1 MFNDLL
7 ANGRTEKWS
16 GKPTGSFEP
25 ARPIAMGSPAGSPP
39 PCSTK
44 HGELDR
50 LVTLRF
56 IRLVDLMR
64 RGGILTLRRQ
74 LKLSE
79 IEWRII
85 TQVGQHAPLSLNE
98 LSKLLLRDR
107 GQLSRVLKSM
117 VDQGL
122 LKRERKA
129 GSQEVEITFQ
139 PKGRSLYARAIR
151 RLNERDRRL
160 ISGISESDLAALN
173 RITDVILGEASE
185 MMEEE
190 N

>member
-1 MFNDLL
+1 MLNDLL
-7 ANGRTEKWS
+7 ANGRTGKWS
-16 GKPTGSFEP
+16 DKPTGPFEP
-25 ARPIAMGSPAGSPP
+25 ARPIAMGAPAGPSP
-39 PCSTK
+39 PCSTRRD
-44 HGELDR
+44 ELAP

-56 IRLVDLMR
+56 IRLADLMR

-85 TQVGQHAPLSLNE
+85 TQVGQHAPLSLND

-122 LKRERKA
+122 LKRKRKA
-129 GSQEVEITFQ
+129 GSPEVEITFQ
-139 PKGRSLYARAIR
+139 PKGRALYARATR

-160 ISGISESDLAALN
+160 VSGISESDLAALH

-185 MMEEE
+185 MMEEG